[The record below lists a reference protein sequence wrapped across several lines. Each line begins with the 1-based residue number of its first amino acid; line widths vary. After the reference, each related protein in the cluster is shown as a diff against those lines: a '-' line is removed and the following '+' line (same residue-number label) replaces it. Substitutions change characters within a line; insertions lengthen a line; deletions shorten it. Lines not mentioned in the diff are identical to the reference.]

1 MIIQDKKNEDKTNIK
16 RGELEVSITN
26 GNLDSYI
33 IQLVDSNNNFI
44 RYKLQDKKLLIKD
57 LIVGDYTIM
66 LYEDENALNQNYF
79 SGQLNPIKLAAK
91 FNILDKPITVRANWT
106 NSIVID
112 LKGDL

>member
-1 MIIQDKKNEDKTNIK
+1 
-16 RGELEVSITN
+16 
-26 GNLDSYI
+26 
-33 IQLVDSNNNFI
+33 
-44 RYKLQDKKLLIKD
+44 
-57 LIVGDYTIM
+57 M
-66 LYEDENALNQNYF
+66 LYEDKNALNQNYF